1 MICFCSVTVAI
12 FPGPRH
18 TKWRESMLACHDG
31 TTHQNYHKV
40 MRNVIIQ
47 CWCVIFPGEPYG
59 IKEKPMYGMRIGTY
73 MVVPFLPWLILG
85 VSYGA
90 QGNMYIVHLCTRA
103 FLRTGGATN
112 ELFPFGFVQL
122 GTNAEQKTDNSPD
135 SSWPLIRWHQTA
147 DHGIAPNMWVSEKIL
162 MATNV

>member
-1 MICFCSVTVAI
+1 MC
-12 FPGPRH
+12 
-18 TKWRESMLACHDG
+18 
-31 TTHQNYHKV
+31 
-40 MRNVIIQ
+40 
-47 CWCVIFPGEPYG
+47 
-59 IKEKPMYGMRIGTY
+59 GMRIGTF

-90 QGNMYIVHLCTRA
+90 QGNLYIVHFCTRA

-162 MATNV
+162 MAKNVSRRMNHTFMAAAMDTHDPEVVQFSISIFMCISVSLWCDSSKGQANSGKKTGMVRWMLQVLLA